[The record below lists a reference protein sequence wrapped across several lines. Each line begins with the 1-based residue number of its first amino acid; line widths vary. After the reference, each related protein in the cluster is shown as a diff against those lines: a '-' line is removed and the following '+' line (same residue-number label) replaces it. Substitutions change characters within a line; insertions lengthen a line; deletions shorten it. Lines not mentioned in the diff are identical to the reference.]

1 VSISLVF
8 SEQFSNATS
17 IVWISRGEVGNS
29 PLLYELLGVLEVSCN
44 VLDQTSPLLL
54 GQNLTVEDAGLLGQ
68 TTCMT
73 LTTAWMSD
81 EVLHN
86 IMCK

>member
-54 GQNLTVEDAGLLGQ
+54 GQNLTVEDAGLG
-68 TTCMT
+68 
-73 LTTAWMSD
+73 
-81 EVLHN
+81 EVVL
-86 IMCK
+86 IRRIVALAVTSLQ